1 VKEYEILSR
10 ISLTN
15 GVKQVYNNSITAE
28 LDIQIFI
35 EVKKMTKVPY
45 EVYTEEVDTL
55 SVLSPDGK
63 IVNKDLLPELS
74 DDQLKEIMY
83 RMVFTRTWDD
93 RAVNLGR
100 QGRLGFYAP
109 VSGQEATMVGS
120 EFALEKDDFICPG
133 YRDMPQIVWHGLPLY
148 QAFLYSR
155 GHQHGGQIPEG
166 VNVLM
171 PQIIIGAQILH
182 AMGIAM
188 GYKLKKQKQ
197 VVITYTGDG
206 GSSEG
211 DFYEGLN
218 YAGVYKLPVIF
229 FVQNNGYAITTP
241 FSKQTAALSIAH
253 KAVAAGIKGVK
264 VDGMDVLAV
273 IKAVQDAAERGRNGE
288 GATLIEAVTYRFRP
302 HSLSD
307 DATKYRTKEEEGEWN
322 EKDPIARLAKY
333 LEAKGL
339 WTEED
344 TARVKEEAKAKVNE
358 QIKKAEQTEKMTV
371 PGLIDSMFEQT
382 PKHLEEQKADFQ

>member
-1 VKEYEILSR
+1 MSKLS
-10 ISLTN
+10 
-15 GVKQVYNNSITAE
+15 
-28 LDIQIFI
+28 F
-35 EVKKMTKVPY
+35 EVKSEDVQA
-45 EVYTEEVDTL
+45 L
-55 SVLSPDGK
+55 SVLSPDGE
-63 IVNKDLLPELS
+63 IINEEMMPSLTDE
-74 DDQLKEIMY
+74 QLKEIMY
-83 RMVFTRTWDD
+83 RMVFTRTWDE

-109 VSGQEATMVGS
+109 VSGQEASMVGS
-120 EFALEKDDFICPG
+120 VYPLQKEDFVVPA

-155 GHQHGGQIPEG
+155 GHQHGGQIPAG

-188 GYKLKKQKQ
+188 GYKLKKQPQ
-197 VVITYTGDG
+197 VAITYTGDG

-218 YAGVYKLPVIF
+218 YAGAFKLPVIF

-241 FSKQTAALSIAH
+241 FAKQTAAQSIAH
-253 KAVAAGIKGVK
+253 KALAAGIHGLQ

-273 IKAVQDAAERGRNGE
+273 IKAVQLSAERARQGE
-288 GATLIEAVTYRFRP
+288 GATLIEALTYRFRP
-302 HSLSD
+302 HSMAD
-307 DATKYRTKEEEGEWN
+307 DTTKYRTKEEEAEWAI
-322 EKDPIARLAKY
+322 KDPLVRFGKY
-333 LEAKGL
+333 LEKKGL
-339 WTEED
+339 WNDEE

-358 QIKKAEQTEKMTV
+358 EIKRAEQTEKMTV
-371 PGLIDSMFEQT
+371 SGLIDSMFETT
-382 PKHLEEQKADFQ
+382 PQHLEEQKADFQ

>member
-1 VKEYEILSR
+1 MS
-10 ISLTN
+10 
-15 GVKQVYNNSITAE
+15 
-28 LDIQIFI
+28 
-35 EVKKMTKVPY
+35 KVPY
-45 EVYTEEVDTL
+45 EVYTEDVETL
-55 SVLSPDGK
+55 SVLSPDGEV
-63 IVNKDLLPELS
+63 INKDLLPDLT

-120 EFALEKDDFICPG
+120 EYALEKSDFICPG
-133 YRDMPQIVWHGLPLY
+133 YRDIPQLVWHGLPLY

-155 GHQHGGQIPEG
+155 GHQHGGEIPAD

-182 AMGIAM
+182 ATGIAM
-188 GYKLKKQKQ
+188 GFKLKKEKS
-197 VVITYTGDG
+197 VAIAYTGDG

-218 YAGVYKLPVIF
+218 FAGSFKLPVIF

-241 FSKQTAALSIAH
+241 FAKQTAAKSIAH
-253 KAVAAGIKGVK
+253 KAVAVGIPGIK
-264 VDGMDVLAV
+264 VDGMDIFAV
-273 IKAVQDAAERGRNGE
+273 IRAVQDAAKRARDGE

-307 DATKYRTKEEEGEWN
+307 DASKYRSKEEEGQWN

-333 LEAKGL
+333 LEKKGL
-339 WTEED
+339 WTDED
-344 TARVKEEAKAKVNE
+344 TQRVRDEAKATVNE
-358 QIKKAEQTEKMTV
+358 QIKKAEQTAKMTI
-371 PGLIDSMFEQT
+371 PGLIDSMFETT
-382 PKHLEEQKADFQ
+382 PQHLEEQKADFE

>member
-1 VKEYEILSR
+1 MS
-10 ISLTN
+10 
-15 GVKQVYNNSITAE
+15 
-28 LDIQIFI
+28 
-35 EVKKMTKVPY
+35 KVPY
-45 EVYTEEVDTL
+45 EVYTEEVEAL
-55 SVLSPDGK
+55 SVLSPDGE
-63 IVNKDLLPELS
+63 IVNKDMMPDLT

-120 EFALEKDDFICPG
+120 EFALEKEDFLCPG
-133 YRDMPQIVWHGLPLY
+133 YRDIPQLVWHGLPLY

-188 GYKLKKQKQ
+188 GFKLKKQKQ
-197 VVITYTGDG
+197 VAITYTGDG

-218 YAGVYKLPVIF
+218 FAGVYKLPVIF

-241 FSKQTAALSIAH
+241 FAKQTAALSIAH
-253 KAVAAGIKGVK
+253 KAIAAGIKGIQ
-264 VDGMDVLAV
+264 VDGMDIFAV
-273 IKAVQDAAERGRNGE
+273 IKAVQEAAERGRNGE

-307 DATKYRTKEEEGEWN
+307 DTSKYRTKDEEAEWAV
-322 EKDPIARLAKY
+322 KDPIARFAKY
-333 LEAKGL
+333 LDKKGL

-344 TARVKEEAKAKVNE
+344 TARVREEAKAKVNE
-358 QIKKAEQTEKMTV
+358 QIKKAEQVEKMTI
-371 PGLIDSMFEQT
+371 PGLIDSMFEHT
-382 PKHLEEQKADFQ
+382 PKHLEEQKADF

>member
-1 VKEYEILSR
+1 
-10 ISLTN
+10 
-15 GVKQVYNNSITAE
+15 VYNNSITAE

-55 SVLSPDGK
+55 SVLSPDGE
-63 IVNKDLLPELS
+63 IVNQDLLPELS

-120 EFALEKDDFICPG
+120 EFAIEKDDFICPG

-218 YAGVYKLPVIF
+218 FAGVYKLPVIF

-253 KAVAAGIKGVK
+253 KAVAAGIKGVR
-264 VDGMDVLAV
+264 VDGMDVFAV
-273 IKAVQDAAERGRNGE
+273 IKAVRDAAERARNGE

-307 DATKYRTKEEEGEWN
+307 DATKYRTKEEEGEWS

-333 LEAKGL
+333 LEKKGL

>member
-1 VKEYEILSR
+1 MSKSSLDAPAMPGQTLPHVVHSEDVTPLRILSPEGEV
-10 ISLTN
+10 INADLMPDLTD
-15 GVKQVYNNSITAE
+15 E
-28 LDIQIFI
+28 
-35 EVKKMTKVPY
+35 
-45 EVYTEEVDTL
+45 
-55 SVLSPDGK
+55 
-63 IVNKDLLPELS
+63 
-74 DDQLKEIMY
+74 QLKEVMY

-109 VSGQEATMVGS
+109 VSGQEGTMVGS
-120 EFALEKDDFICPG
+120 EYALTKDDFVCPG

-182 AMGIAM
+182 ATGIAM
-188 GYKLKKQKQ
+188 GFKLKGEKR
-197 VVITYTGDG
+197 VAITYTGDG

-218 YAGVYKLPVIF
+218 YAGAFKLPAIY

-241 FSKQTAALSIAH
+241 YAKQTGAQSIAH
-253 KAVAAGIKGVK
+253 KALAAGIRGVQ

-273 IKAVQDAAERGRNGE
+273 IAAVREAAEIARNGG
-288 GATLIEAVTYRFRP
+288 GATLIEGLTYRFRP
-302 HSLSD
+302 HSMSD
-307 DATKYRTKEEEGEWN
+307 DATKYRTKDEEAEWGL
-322 EKDPIARLAKY
+322 KDPIIRFGKY
-333 LEAKGL
+333 LESKGL
-339 WTEED
+339 WSEED
-344 TARVKEEAKAKVNE
+344 TARVREEAKAAVNE
-358 QIKKAEQTEKMTV
+358 HIKKAEQTEKMTIH
-371 PGLIDSMFEQT
+371 GLIDSMYENT
-382 PKHLEEQKADFQ
+382 PQHLEEQKADF

>member
-1 VKEYEILSR
+1 MSKYP
-10 ISLTN
+10 
-15 GVKQVYNNSITAE
+15 
-28 LDIQIFI
+28 F
-35 EVKKMTKVPY
+35 EVQSDAV
-45 EVYTEEVDTL
+45 EAL
-55 SVLSPDGK
+55 SVLSPDGE
-63 IVNKDLLPELS
+63 IINEDMMPSLTDE
-74 DDQLKEIMY
+74 QLKEIMY
-83 RMVFTRTWDD
+83 RMVFTRTWDE

-109 VSGQEATMVGS
+109 VSGQEASMVGS
-120 EFALEKDDFICPG
+120 VYPLQKEDFVVPA

-155 GHQHGGQIPEG
+155 GHQHGGQIPAG

-182 AMGIAM
+182 AMGLAM
-188 GYKLKKQKQ
+188 GFKLKKQPQ
-197 VVITYTGDG
+197 LAITYTGDG

-218 YAGVYKLPVIF
+218 YAGAYKLPVIF

-241 FSKQTAALSIAH
+241 FAKQTAAQSIAH
-253 KAVAAGIKGVK
+253 KALAAGIHGLQ

-273 IKAVQDAAERGRNGE
+273 IKAVQMSAERARNGE
-288 GATLIEAVTYRFRP
+288 GATLIEALTYRFRP
-302 HSLSD
+302 HSMAD
-307 DATKYRTKEEEGEWN
+307 DTTKYRTKDEEAEWSI
-322 EKDPIARLAKY
+322 KDPLVRFGKY
-333 LEAKGL
+333 LEKKGL
-339 WTEED
+339 WSDEE

-358 QIKKAEQTEKMTV
+358 EIKRAEQTEKMTV
-371 PGLIDSMFEQT
+371 AGLIDSMFEVT

>member
-1 VKEYEILSR
+1 VPFVFDEHVE
-10 ISLTN
+10 
-15 GVKQVYNNSITAE
+15 QVYNNSITGAH
-28 LDIQIFI
+28 DKSNFFV
-35 EVKKMTKVPY
+35 EVKKMSKVPY
-45 EVYTEEVDTL
+45 EVYTEEVEAL
-55 SVLSPDGK
+55 SVLSPEGE
-63 IVNKDLLPELS
+63 IVNEDMMPNLT

-120 EFALEKDDFICPG
+120 EYALQKEDFVCPG
-133 YRDMPQIVWHGLPLY
+133 YRDIPQLVWHGLPLY

-188 GYKLKKQKQ
+188 GFKLKKQKQ
-197 VVITYTGDG
+197 VAIAYTGDG

-218 YAGVYKLPVIF
+218 YAGVFKLPVIF

-253 KAVAAGIKGVK
+253 KAVAAGIRGIKI
-264 VDGMDVLAV
+264 DGMDIFAV
-273 IKAVQDAAERGRNGE
+273 ISAVQQAAERGRNGE

-307 DATKYRTKEEEGEWN
+307 DTSKYRTKDEEAEWSV
-322 EKDPIARLAKY
+322 KDPIARLAKY
-333 LEAKGL
+333 LDKKGL
-339 WTEED
+339 WNEED
-344 TARVKEEAKAKVNE
+344 TARVREEAKAKVNE
-358 QIKKAEQTEKMTV
+358 QIKKAEQVEKMTIS
-371 PGLIDSMFEQT
+371 GLIDSMYETT
-382 PKHLEEQKADFQ
+382 PKQLEEQKADFE

>member
-1 VKEYEILSR
+1 VPFVFDERVE
-10 ISLTN
+10 
-15 GVKQVYNNSITAE
+15 QVYNNSITGAH
-28 LDIQIFI
+28 DKSNFFV
-35 EVKKMTKVPY
+35 EVKKMSKVPY
-45 EVYTEEVDTL
+45 EVYTEEVEAL
-55 SVLSPDGK
+55 SVLSPEGE
-63 IVNKDLLPELS
+63 IVNEDMMPNLT

-109 VSGQEATMVGS
+109 VSGQEATTVGS
-120 EFALEKDDFICPG
+120 EFALQKEDFVCPG
-133 YRDMPQIVWHGLPLY
+133 YRDIPQLVWHGLPLY

-188 GYKLKKQKQ
+188 GFKLKKQKQ
-197 VVITYTGDG
+197 VAIAYTGDG

-253 KAVAAGIKGVK
+253 KAVAAGIRGIKI
-264 VDGMDVLAV
+264 DGMDIFAV
-273 IKAVQDAAERGRNGE
+273 ISAVQQAAERGRNGE

-307 DATKYRTKEEEGEWN
+307 DTSKYRTKDEEAEWSV
-322 EKDPIARLAKY
+322 KDPIARLAKY
-333 LEAKGL
+333 LDKKGL
-339 WTEED
+339 WNEED
-344 TARVKEEAKAKVNE
+344 TARVREEAKAKVNE
-358 QIKKAEQTEKMTV
+358 QIKKAEQVEKMTIS
-371 PGLIDSMFEQT
+371 GLIDSMYEHT
-382 PKHLEEQKADFQ
+382 PKHLEEQKADFK

>member
-1 VKEYEILSR
+1 MSKLS
-10 ISLTN
+10 
-15 GVKQVYNNSITAE
+15 
-28 LDIQIFI
+28 F
-35 EVKKMTKVPY
+35 EVKSEDVQA
-45 EVYTEEVDTL
+45 L
-55 SVLSPDGK
+55 SVLSPDGE
-63 IVNKDLLPELS
+63 IINEEMMPSLTDE
-74 DDQLKEIMY
+74 QLKEIMY
-83 RMVFTRTWDD
+83 RMVFTRTWDE

-109 VSGQEATMVGS
+109 VSGQEASMVGS
-120 EFALEKDDFICPG
+120 VYPLQKEDFVVPA

-155 GHQHGGQIPEG
+155 GHQHGGQIPAG

-188 GYKLKKQKQ
+188 GFKLKKQAQ
-197 VVITYTGDG
+197 VAITYTGDG

-218 YAGVYKLPVIF
+218 YAGAFKLPVIF

-241 FSKQTAALSIAH
+241 FAKQTAAQSIAH
-253 KAVAAGIKGVK
+253 KALAAGIHGLQ

-273 IKAVQDAAERGRNGE
+273 IKAVQLSAERARQGE
-288 GATLIEAVTYRFRP
+288 GATLIEALTYRFRP
-302 HSLSD
+302 HSMAD
-307 DATKYRTKEEEGEWN
+307 DTTKYRTKEEEAEWAI
-322 EKDPIARLAKY
+322 KDPLVRFGKY
-333 LEAKGL
+333 LEKKGL
-339 WTEED
+339 WNDEE

-358 QIKKAEQTEKMTV
+358 EIKRAEQTEKMTV
-371 PGLIDSMFEQT
+371 SGLIDSMFETT
-382 PKHLEEQKADFQ
+382 PQHLEEQKADFQ